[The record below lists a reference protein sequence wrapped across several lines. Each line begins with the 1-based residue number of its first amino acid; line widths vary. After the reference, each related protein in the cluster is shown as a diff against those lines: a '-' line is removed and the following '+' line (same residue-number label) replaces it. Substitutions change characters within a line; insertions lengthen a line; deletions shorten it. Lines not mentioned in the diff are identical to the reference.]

1 MRARRMQQGFTLLEI
16 MVVVVI
22 LGLLASMVS
31 VSVMGNKDK
40 AEIQKACSDLSTLE
54 EAMDLFNLGNHF
66 YPTTDQGLDALVHK
80 PSVGRE
86 AKNYS
91 PDGYIKRLPKDP
103 WGGDYQLQSPGE
115 HGKYDIWSNGPD
127 GEAGTEDAVDN
138 WSQGKCGR

>member
-1 MRARRMQQGFTLLEI
+1 MRARRKQRGFTLLEI

-80 PSVGRE
+80 PSVG
-86 AKNYS
+86 
-91 PDGYIKRLPKDP
+91 
-103 WGGDYQLQSPGE
+103 YQLQSPGE

-127 GEAGTEDAVDN
+127 GEAGTEDDVDN